1 MKVWRMTDLNELMK
15 QAQKMQE
22 QFKQAQEDL
31 TNLVV
36 EGQSGA
42 GLVVIQLN
50 GRYDV
55 ISVSIDDSA
64 LTEGKEFV
72 EDLIGAAFNAA
83 VRKLEDEKKQ
93 TMSSMTDGF
102 KLPEGFNFRF

>member
-1 MKVWRMTDLNELMK
+1 MTDLNELMK

-31 TNLVV
+31 TDLVV

-64 LTEGKEFV
+64 LKEGKEFV
-72 EDLIGAAFNAA
+72 EDLIGAAFNDA
-83 VRKLEDEKKQ
+83 VRKLEDERSQ
-93 TMSSMTDGF
+93 TMNAMAGGF

>member
-1 MKVWRMTDLNELMK
+1 MTDLNELMK

-42 GLVVIQLN
+42 GLVAIQLN

-64 LTEGKEFV
+64 LIEGKEFV
-72 EDLIGAAFNAA
+72 EDLIGAAFNDA
-83 VRKLEDEKKQ
+83 VRKLEDERGQ
-93 TMSSMTDGF
+93 AMNAMAGGF

>member
-1 MKVWRMTDLNELMK
+1 MTDLNELMK

-42 GLVVIQLN
+42 GLVIIQLN

-72 EDLIGAAFNAA
+72 EDLIAAAFNDA
-83 VRKLEDEKKQ
+83 VRKLEDERSQK
-93 TMSSMTDGF
+93 MNAMTGGF

>member
-1 MKVWRMTDLNELMK
+1 MTDLNELMK

-72 EDLIGAAFNAA
+72 EDLIGAAFNDA

-102 KLPEGFNFRF
+102 KLPEGFTFRF

>member
-1 MKVWRMTDLNELMK
+1 MTDLNELMK

-22 QFKQAQEDL
+22 QFIQAQEDL

-42 GLVVIQLN
+42 GLVVVKLN

-72 EDLIGAAFNAA
+72 EDLIGAAFNDA
-83 VRKLEDEKKQ
+83 VRKLEDERSQK
-93 TMSSMTDGF
+93 MSAMTGGF